1 MGRCV
6 RRWLALVLRDAMGAS
21 VDEDAET
28 DEQTLDRWADEMTG
42 EAMAGEA
49 LILHRKSVTGEKG

>member
-1 MGRCV
+1 M
-6 RRWLALVLRDAMGAS
+6 RRWLALVLREATGAT
-21 VDEDAET
+21 VDEDAES

-49 LILHRKSVTGEKG
+49 LILHRKAATGEKG